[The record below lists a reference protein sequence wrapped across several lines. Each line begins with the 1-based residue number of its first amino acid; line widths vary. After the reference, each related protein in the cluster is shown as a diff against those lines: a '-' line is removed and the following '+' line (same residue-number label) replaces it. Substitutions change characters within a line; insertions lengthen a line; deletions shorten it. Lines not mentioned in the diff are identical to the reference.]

1 MRLWAVKVPRSM
13 AEHVRRRLLIAGLI
27 HPDVKVCQNGQFI
40 LIPVIKKPDMSLLND
55 NIDNANNTDNTT
67 IIESDFE
74 PGHHNNRPSLEDE
87 LGFSPAYDV
96 IGDIALIDMDDQDA
110 GKIASALILCKKN
123 IKVVLGTA
131 GPVSGEFRT
140 RDLVILAG
148 EHRTHT
154 IYTEFGCRY
163 KLDLSLVYFSHR
175 LGTER
180 KRVADTVKSQQ
191 KIVDLFAGVGP
202 FSILIAKSV
211 PGTSVVAVDKNPKAV
226 QFLKEN
232 IKLNR
237 LDNVVVVEDDARQAA
252 YKLRHCADHVIMNLP
267 HSSREFLN
275 SGMMVVKNGGF
286 VHFYDITPEDDLY
299 RTSWEIIQDT
309 AISIGRK
316 VECVEKRIVRSYAPH
331 QYNVYIRFRL
341 IDLNMRG
348 KGFEPSYSCEIAP

>member
-1 MRLWAVKVPRSM
+1 MRLWAVKVPRTM

-27 HPDVKVCQNGQFI
+27 HPDAKICQDGHFI
-40 LIPVIKKPDMSLLND
+40 FIPVIKKPDMSLLND
-55 NIDNANNTDNTT
+55 NIDNADNIDNIT

-74 PGHHNNRPSLEDE
+74 PNYHNNRPSLEDE
-87 LGFSPAYDV
+87 LGFSPAYDI
-96 IGDIALIDMDDQDA
+96 IGDIALIDIDDQDA
-110 GKIASALILCKKN
+110 GKIANALILCKKN

-140 RDLVILAG
+140 RDLVVLAG

-154 IYTEFGCRY
+154 IHTEFGCRY

-180 KRVADTVKSQQ
+180 KRVVDTVRPQQ
-191 KIVDLFAGVGP
+191 KVIDLFAGVGP

-232 IKLNR
+232 IRLNK
-237 LDNVVVVEDDARQAA
+237 LDNVVAVEDDARQAA
-252 YKLRHCADHVIMNLP
+252 NEFRYCADHVIMNLP

-275 SGMMVVKNGGF
+275 SGMMVVKNGGL

-299 RTSWEIIQDT
+299 GTSWEIIQDT

-331 QYNVYIRFRL
+331 QYNVYIGFRL
-341 IDLNMRG
+341 IDPNMRG
-348 KGFEPSYSCEIAP
+348 EGFEPSHSYENGS